1 LLACEPETPGFTV
14 PIGADQDHLNEQP
27 IRDAR
32 LAWLKERFDLS
43 PFDLDIVLIALAPE
57 VDLRYER
64 LYAYLQDNVTRRRP
78 SVNLTLDLLCASVEE
93 KLAKR
98 WHFSREAPLLRNDLV
113 RLEAEPNHAPASSLA
128 LAIRLD
134 AQVLHLLL
142 GIPGL
147 DSRLAEFCR
156 LVEPGAS
163 DETRPLNHERDKA
176 LVTLVQQACAAHR
189 PVRLYFQGHRG
200 AGRRRAAR
208 RLSAEMGLPLLTVD
222 LEAALLADPGF
233 SWVPGLVVREAAFQ
247 GAILYLDDWEV
258 LESDAHALLRRRLAT
273 ALGRTPAPTILV
285 GQLPWSFCGLE
296 VTTIP
301 FARPDFSRR
310 RSHWKASLD
319 GCGVALDDTRLDDLA
334 GRFQLHA
341 GQIAAAAGLACNQ
354 AAWLVAQEGRAASA
368 GCPTVEDLFTAARAQ
383 SGHDLASLARKIEP
397 CATWDDLVLPDDALV
412 QLREI
417 AQRVAIQHRVWGDWG
432 FGRRLS
438 QGRGVNALFAGPPGT
453 GKTMAAEV
461 LARHLGLDLYKID
474 LSRVVSK
481 WVGETEKHLDRV
493 FTAAENSNAVLLF
506 DEADALF
513 GKRAEIRDAHDRY
526 ANIETSYLLQKMEQY
541 EGIALLATNLMGN
554 LDEAFTRRL
563 TFTIYFP
570 FPDEAM
576 RLRLWRGI
584 WPGQARLA
592 DDVDFRDLANRF
604 KLSGGHVKNIAL
616 AAAFLAAAQDE
627 PVGQSHLL
635 HAVRREYQKMGKVLS
650 ESELT
655 GEPERSKR

>member
-1 LLACEPETPGFTV
+1 LLACEPGTPGFLV
-14 PIGADQDHLNEQP
+14 PGEADQEHLNEQP

-32 LAWLKERFDLS
+32 LAWLTERFDLS
-43 PFDLDIVLIALAPE
+43 PFDLDIVLFALAPE
-57 VDLRYER
+57 VDVRYER

-78 SVNLTLDLLCASVEE
+78 SVNLALDLLCASAEE

-98 WHFSREAPLLRNDLV
+98 WHFSSEAPLLGNGLV
-113 RLEAEPNHAPASSLA
+113 RLEADPPQAPASSLA
-128 LAIRLD
+128 LAIGLD

-147 DSRLAEFCR
+147 DARLAEFCR
-156 LVEPGAS
+156 LEEPGAP
-163 DETRPLNHERDKA
+163 DETRPLHPERDKA
-176 LVTLVQQACAAHR
+176 LVTLVRQACAARH

-200 AGRRRAAR
+200 AGRRRTAR
-208 RLSAEMGLPLLTVD
+208 RLVAEMGLPLLTVD
-222 LEAALLADPGF
+222 LEAALLTDPGF
-233 SWVPGLVVREAAFQ
+233 AWVPGLAVREAAFQ
-247 GAILYLDDWEV
+247 GAVLYLDDWEV
-258 LESDAHALLRRRLAT
+258 LDSDARALPRRRLTA
-273 ALGRTPAPTILV
+273 ALGRTREPTILA
-285 GQLPWSFCGLE
+285 GQSPWSFGGLE

-301 FARPDFSRR
+301 FGRPDFGGRR
-310 RSHWKASLD
+310 FQWKASLD
-319 GCGVALDDTRLDDLA
+319 SCGIALDDAGLDDLA
-334 GRFQLHA
+334 ERFQLHA
-341 GQIAAAAGLACNQ
+341 GQIAAAAAMARNQ
-354 AAWLVAQEGRAASA
+354 AAWLAAQEGREVA
-368 GCPTVEDLFTAARAQ
+368 GICPTVQDLFTAARAQ
-383 SGHDLASLARKIEP
+383 SGQDLASLARKIEP
-397 CATWDDLVLPDDALV
+397 RATWDELVLPDDALA

-417 AQRVAIQHRVWGDWG
+417 AQRVAIHHRVWSGWG

-461 LARHLGLDLYKID
+461 LARELGLDLYKID

-493 FTAAENSNAVLLF
+493 FTAAEDSNAVLLF

-576 RLRLWRGI
+576 RLRLWHGI
-584 WPGQARLA
+584 WPVRDRLA
-592 DDVDFRDLANRF
+592 EDVDFRDLATRF
-604 KLSGGHVKNIAL
+604 KLSGGHIKNIAL
-616 AAAFLAAAQDE
+616 AAAFLAAANEE
-627 PVGQSHLL
+627 PVRQSHLL
-635 HAVRREYQKMGKVLS
+635 HAVRREYQKLGKVLS
-650 ESELT
+650 ESELKS
-655 GEPERSKR
+655 EQERSKR